1 MTVTVKRNIESSFR
15 LAPLGQIWSL
25 NQIRSVLIEIRTFC
39 RPKVLLEYADH
50 GNPPHTLYKTWYAFA
65 LRIFCWL
72 LFFSIQSK
80 SRCTVEIAVHNRNRS
95 THSKSQYTLEIAVH
109 IRNRNTV
116 SKPRSFYL
124 LSLSSTKKSGRIWWV
139 LSLYHR
145 YLQISIEICGL
156 YTQSHPSRGGPR

>member
-50 GNPPHTLYKTWYAFA
+50 RNPLHTLYKTWYAFA

-72 LFFSIQSK
+72 LFFHSIK
-80 SRCTVEIAVHNRNRS
+80 IAMHSRNRS
-95 THSKSQYTLEIAVH
+95 THSKSQYTFVIAVH

>member
-50 GNPPHTLYKTWYAFA
+50 GNSLHTLYKTWYAFA

-72 LFFSIQSK
+72 LFFHSIK
-80 SRCTVEIAVHNRNRS
+80 IAMHSRNRS
-95 THSKSQYTLEIAVH
+95 THSKSQYTFVIA
-109 IRNRNTV
+109 ILFQNREVFIFFHFLRQKNLDE
-116 SKPRSFYL
+116 FD
-124 LSLSSTKKSGRIWWV
+124 GFWV
-139 LSLYHR
+139 CTTDIYR
-145 YLQISIEICGL
+145 YL
-156 YTQSHPSRGGPR
+156 